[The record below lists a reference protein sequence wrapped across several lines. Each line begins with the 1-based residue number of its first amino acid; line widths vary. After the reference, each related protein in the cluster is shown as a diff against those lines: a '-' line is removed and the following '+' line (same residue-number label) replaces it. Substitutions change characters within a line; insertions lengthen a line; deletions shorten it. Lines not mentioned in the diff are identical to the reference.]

1 MKKIFFSIVALAA
14 LAACTKSEVA
24 YEASAEIGFAPAV
37 KNVTKAAMASGTLLA
52 NNPDQQLGIWAYW
65 NYDGTAILGSH
76 TVSYL
81 NDATFGKKTATLAD
95 NTQVTAW
102 GGVGYAYPWPT
113 NGTLRFAGYTKP
125 ASAES
130 VTYSGVADDN
140 ITFTKYTQTNGYDLC
155 WFKTTPEYNNRTT
168 GDAIEVT
175 LSHALAWLTFNI
187 KGQGTVGWKINSI
200 VLNDI
205 ASVGTGVCHG
215 EGADAAQWTC
225 EESSYTTDM
234 SLRSTELVLT
244 DQFVDIENGAKNFVV
259 IPQTLNAGN
268 QADNVRTQHT
278 LTINYSFPVGDPN
291 VAANWKSDSRVV
303 KLDLAA
309 NYGDAGTN
317 EDPVENRW
325 KSGVHY
331 TYNLTF
337 KATEILVAPSYGDW
351 ATSDQSVT
359 VE

>member
-1 MKKIFFSIVALAA
+1 MKKIFFSIVAIAA
-14 LAACTKSEVA
+14 IAACTKSEVA
-24 YEASAEIGFAPAV
+24 YEAPAEIGFAPAV
-37 KNVTKAAMASGTLLA
+37 KNVTKAAMASGALLA

-65 NYDGTAILGSH
+65 NYDGTAILGTH
-76 TVSYL
+76 AVSYL
-81 NDATFGKKTATLAD
+81 NDATFGKKNATLA
-95 NTQVTAW
+95 NGSSVTAW

-113 NGTLRFAGYTKP
+113 NGTLKFAGYTKFTTDG
-125 ASAES
+125 S
-130 VTYSGVADDN
+130 VSYSGVAEDN
-140 ITFTKYTQTNGYDLC
+140 ITFTNYTQANGFDLC
-155 WFKTTPEYNNRTT
+155 WFKTTGEYNNRTT

-215 EGADAAQWTC
+215 DGADAAQWTC
-225 EESSYTTDM
+225 SEYNTDM
-234 SLRSTELVLT
+234 TLLSSQLTLT
-244 DQFVDIENGAKNFVV
+244 DGFVDIEDGAKNFVV

-268 QADNVRTQHT
+268 QADNARTQHT

-291 VAANWKSDSRVV
+291 VDANWKSDSRTV
-303 KLDLAA
+303 KLDLTS
-309 NYGDAGTN
+309 NHGDAA
-317 EDPVENRW
+317 DAVQNRW

>member
-14 LAACTKSEVA
+14 LAACSKSEVA
-24 YEASAEIGFAPAV
+24 YDHAPEIGFAPAV
-37 KNVTKAAMASGTLLA
+37 KNVTKAAMAGDLLT
-52 NNPDQQLGIWAYW
+52 NNPNQQLGIWAYW
-65 NYDGTAILGSH
+65 NYDGSALLSSH

-81 NDATFGKKTATLAD
+81 NDATFAKKDATLA
-95 NTQVTAW
+95 NGNPVTAW

-125 ASAES
+125 VDPATVVS
-130 VTYSGVADDN
+130 VAYSGVEDDK
-140 ITFTKYTQTNGYDLC
+140 ITFTTYTQGNGFDLC
-155 WFKTTPEYNNRTT
+155 WFSTTDPYNNRTT
-168 GDAIEVT
+168 GAAIPVT
-175 LSHALAWLTFNI
+175 LSHALSWLTFNI
-187 KGQGTVGWKINSI
+187 KGQGTEGWKINSI

-225 EESSYTTDM
+225 SEYNTDM
-234 SLRSTELVLT
+234 TLLSSQLTLT
-244 DQFVDIENGAKNFVV
+244 DDDFVDIEDGAKNFVV
-259 IPQTLNAGN
+259 IPQTINAGN
-268 QADNVRTQHT
+268 QEDAVRTQHT

-291 VAANWKSDSRVV
+291 EAANWKSDNRTV
-303 KLDLAA
+303 KLDLNT
-309 NYGDAGTN
+309 NYNGTEN
-317 EDPVENRW
+317 EW

-351 ATSDQSVT
+351 ATPDQSVT

>member
-24 YEASAEIGFAPAV
+24 YEASQEIGFAPAV
-37 KNVTKAAMASGTLLA
+37 KNVTKAAMASGTLLT

-65 NYDGTAILGSH
+65 NYNGTAILGSH

-81 NDATFGKKTATLAD
+81 NDATFGKKDATLA
-95 NTQVTAW
+95 NGTEVEAW
-102 GGVGYAYPWPT
+102 GGVGFAYPWPT

-140 ITFTKYTQTNGYDLC
+140 ITFKNYSQTNGYDLC
-155 WFKTTPEYNNRTT
+155 WFKTTTEYNNRTT

-215 EGADAAQWTC
+215 DGADAAQWTC
-225 EESSYTTDM
+225 SEYNTDM
-234 SLRSTELVLT
+234 PLLSSPLTLT
-244 DQFVDIENGAKNFVV
+244 DVFVDIENGAKNFVV
-259 IPQTLNAGN
+259 IPQTLNPGN

-278 LTINYSFPVGDPN
+278 LTINYSFPVGDPK
-291 VAANWKSDSRVV
+291 VDANWKSDTRTV
-303 KLDLAA
+303 KLDLTA
-309 NYGDAGTN
+309 NYGGTEN
-317 EDPVENRW
+317 EW

-337 KATEILVAPSYGDW
+337 KANEILVAPKYGDW
-351 ATSDQSVT
+351 ATASQDIT

>member
-1 MKKIFFSIVALAA
+1 MKKIFISLFAVAA

-24 YEASAEIGFAPAV
+24 YEAPAEIGFAPAV
-37 KNVTKAAMASGTLLA
+37 KNITKAAMASGTLLK

-65 NYDGTAILGSH
+65 NYNGTEILGSH

-81 NDATFGKKTATLAD
+81 NDATFGKKVATLA
-95 NTQVTAW
+95 NGSSVTAW

-113 NGTLRFAGYTKP
+113 NGTLKFAGYTKFTT
-125 ASAES
+125 AGS
-130 VTYSGVADDN
+130 VSYSGVASDN
-140 ITFTKYTQTNGYDLC
+140 ITFEGYTQANGFDLC
-155 WFKTTPEYNNRTT
+155 WFKTTDSYNNRAT
-168 GDAIEVT
+168 GAEVPVT

-187 KGQGTVGWKINSI
+187 KGQGTEGWKINRI

-225 EESSYTTDM
+225 ATYTTDM
-234 SLRSTELVLT
+234 TLRSSELTLT
-244 DQFVDIENGAKNFVV
+244 GALVDIENGAKNFVV
-259 IPQTLNAGN
+259 IPQTLNPGN
-268 QADNVRTQHT
+268 QADNARTQHT

-291 VAANWKSDSRVV
+291 VDANWKSDSRTV
-303 KLDLAA
+303 KLDLTS
-309 NYGDAGTN
+309 NHGDAEGA
-317 EDPVENRW
+317 VQNRW

-337 KATEILVAPSYGDW
+337 KANEILVAPSYGEW
-351 ATSDQSVT
+351 KESNQSVT

>member
-14 LAACTKSEVA
+14 LAACSKSEVA

-37 KNVTKAAMASGTLLA
+37 KNVTKAAMAQGTLLA
-52 NNPDQQLGIWAYW
+52 YNPNQQLGIWAYW
-65 NYDGTAILGSH
+65 NYDGTEIIDTHSK
-76 TVSYL
+76 SYL
-81 NDATFGKKTATLAD
+81 NDATFGKKDATLANGD
-95 NTQVTAW
+95 PVTAW

-130 VTYSGVADDN
+130 VTYSGVTDDN
-140 ITFTKYTQTNGYDLC
+140 ITFTNYTQTDGYDLC

-168 GDAIEVT
+168 GNAIEVT

-187 KGQGTVGWKINSI
+187 KGQGTEGWKINKI

-225 EESSYTTDM
+225 NAYTTDM
-234 SLRSTELVLT
+234 ELLTTELELT
-244 DQFVDIENGAKNFVV
+244 DDFVDIEDGAQNFVV

-268 QADNVRTQHT
+268 QAENARTQHT
-278 LTINYSFPVGDPN
+278 LTINYSFPVGDPDED
-291 VAANWKSDSRVV
+291 ANWKSDSRTV
-303 KLDLAA
+303 KLDLTS
-309 NYGDAGTN
+309 NHGDAA
-317 EDPVENRW
+317 DAVQNRW

-351 ATSDQSVT
+351 ATSGQSVT

>member
-1 MKKIFFSIVALAA
+1 MKKIFISIVAIAA
-14 LAACTKSEVA
+14 LAACSKSEVA

-37 KNVTKAAMASGTLLA
+37 KNITKAAMAGDLLT
-52 NNPDQQLGIWAYW
+52 NNPDQLLGIWAYW
-65 NYDGTAILGSH
+65 NYNGSPLLGSH
-76 TVSYL
+76 EVSYL
-81 NDATFGKKTATLAD
+81 NDATFGKKTSTLA
-95 NTQVTAW
+95 NGNSVTAW

-125 ASAES
+125 ATAES
-130 VTYSGVADDN
+130 VTYSGVANDN
-140 ITFTKYTQTNGYDLC
+140 ITFTNYIQTDGYDLC
-155 WFKTTPEYNNRTT
+155 WFKTTTEYNNRTT
-168 GDAIEVT
+168 GDAIDVT

-225 EESSYTTDM
+225 SQYDTDM
-234 SLRSTELVLT
+234 QLLSSQLTLT
-244 DQFVDIENGAKNFVV
+244 DDFVDIEETEAKNFVV

-268 QADNVRTQHT
+268 QAENARTQHT

-291 VAANWKSDSRVV
+291 VGTNWKSDSRTV
-303 KLDLAA
+303 KLDLTS
-309 NYGDAGTN
+309 NHGDAAGA
-317 EDPVENRW
+317 VQNRW

-337 KATEILVAPSYGDW
+337 KATEILVDPLYGDW
-351 ATSDQSVT
+351 ATSSQDIT